1 MAYVYITVGW
11 RDRTGAL
18 RGNPERSPVA
28 LAVRR
33 ILGKTAR
40 TEGTLLITGE
50 PGFETEQQL
59 PADIVKFLRAFDLGK
74 RTFGFPSFSVY
85 VAAPTGAV

>member
-1 MAYVYITVGW
+1 MAYVFITVGW

-18 RGNPERSPVA
+18 RGNPERSLVA
-28 LAVRR
+28 LAVQR
-33 ILGKTAR
+33 ILGKRAR
-40 TEGTLLITGE
+40 TEGDLLITGE

-59 PADIVKFLRAFDLGK
+59 PEAIVKFLQRFDLGQ

-85 VAAPTGAV
+85 VAAPKEGV